1 MRVLREDQETEW
13 WRARET
19 DDFNLKKKL
28 LRVGCRPL
36 KRKLLACQKSVEM
49 DLDTFAKCK
58 VRLSFFNSAENT
70 SGARRLLQVLAF
82 PPDVDSVGEAGL

>member
-1 MRVLREDQETEW
+1 LREDQETEW

-19 DDFNLKKKL
+19 DDYNLKKKL

-58 VRLSFFNSAENT
+58 VWFACFDTL
-70 SGARRLLQVLAF
+70 
-82 PPDVDSVGEAGL
+82 

>member
-1 MRVLREDQETEW
+1 LRILREDQETEW
-13 WRARET
+13 WRAREY

-49 DLDTFAKCK
+49 DPDTFA
-58 VRLSFFNSAENT
+58 
-70 SGARRLLQVLAF
+70 
-82 PPDVDSVGEAGL
+82 

>member
-58 VRLSFFNSAENT
+58 VRLYF
-70 SGARRLLQVLAF
+70 LILQKIRVELDDCYKSLHF
-82 PPDVDSVGEAGL
+82 LQM